1 MASPTALADDRRDN
15 EEIGSNASDPVRAK
29 EPVMRKRTAT
39 TTAIILSLAAAG
51 APAASAR
58 PVDFLPASQHSSAAV
73 DSRPEKTM
81 IPVTGLVIPGHATNG
96 TGSTPAPTP
105 QERRRVAGLS
115 AYREGQLA
123 ASFATAA
130 NTGSPPQAIVRVHAP
145 QSGFDW
151 GDAGLGAAGGLALSV
166 IAVGGAF
173 AVSGR
178 RSRRSTAVPN

>member
-1 MASPTALADDRRDN
+1 MIAATTRRSDRTPTTRS
-15 EEIGSNASDPVRAK
+15 GAK

-39 TTAIILSLAAAG
+39 TTAIILSLTAAG

-58 PVDFLPASQHSSAAV
+58 PVDLLPASQHSSAAV
-73 DSRPEKTM
+73 YSRPEKTM
-81 IPVTGLVIPGHATNG
+81 IPVTGLVIPGHATDG

-105 QERRRVAGLS
+105 QERRVAGLS